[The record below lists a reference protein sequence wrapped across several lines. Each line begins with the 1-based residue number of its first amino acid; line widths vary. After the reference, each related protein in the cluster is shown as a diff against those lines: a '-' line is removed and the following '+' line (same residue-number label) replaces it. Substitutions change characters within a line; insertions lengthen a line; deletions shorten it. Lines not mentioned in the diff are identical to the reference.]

1 MVGRQYDCLINP
13 LGAVRSTFEKAVPTG
28 ADPTSFDGKDW
39 GVSDLFREYLFSK
52 RSRQSGDSRVYKFQN
67 DDVLGFMI
75 VPILTHSTN
84 EGTWNSNKFTN
95 ISQFPMGHSQIF
107 TVSQLHSIRV
117 LFKQSL
123 ISVETGKAIAKTS
136 RSLVQ
141 NGNCQWTENLSVYI
155 WVPHDNASK
164 RHGQSLHKLL
174 IFYGSNR
181 SGILGEVTVNLS
193 SHLSS
198 ETSTTVAEPL
208 KNCSYGTILQVSH
221 Y

>member
-1 MVGRQYDCLINP
+1 MIQDMLGNECYVGP
-13 LGAVRSTFEKAVPTG
+13 
-28 ADPTSFDGKDW
+28 
-39 GVSDLFREYLFSK
+39 
-52 RSRQSGDSRVYKFQN
+52 YK
-67 DDVLGFMI
+67 
-75 VPILTHSTN
+75 N
-84 EGTWNSNKFTN
+84 EGTWNSNKFTD

-123 ISVETGKAIAKTS
+123 ISVETVKAIAKTS
-136 RSLVQ
+136 RSLIQ

-155 WVPHDNASK
+155 WVPHDDASK

-174 IFYGSNR
+174 ISYGSGR
-181 SGILGEVTVNLS
+181 SGILGEVAVNLS

-221 Y
+221 YKML

>member
-1 MVGRQYDCLINP
+1 MLYLDMVGLQYDCLINP

-39 GVSDLFREYLFSK
+39 GVSDLFREYLF
-52 RSRQSGDSRVYKFQN
+52 QN
-67 DDVLGFMI
+67 EAV
-75 VPILTHSTN
+75 SQN
-84 EGTWNSNKFTN
+84 EGTWNSNKFTD

-123 ISVETGKAIAKTS
+123 ISVETVKAIAKTS
-136 RSLVQ
+136 RSLIQ

-155 WVPHDNASK
+155 WVPHDDASK

-174 IFYGSNR
+174 ISYGSGR
-181 SGILGEVTVNLS
+181 SGILGEVAVNLS

-221 Y
+221 YKML